1 MRWREV
7 RGRLL
12 QSWEVVARRTL
23 TNGSLFLLLGSLG
36 AWPPWLW
43 VAAAPPIGLVQLVFL
58 LSYKKTQET
67 LSQAGQKTSA
77 ALSTVG
83 SAISRK
89 LGDMR

>member
-1 MRWREV
+1 MP
-7 RGRLL
+7 LL
-12 QSWEVVARRTL
+12 
-23 TNGSLFLLLGSLG
+23 SLWSVPSLLGQAHAHERLPSPSSGYTSG
-36 AWPPWLW
+36 AWCSWLTVDDGFFFW
-43 VAAAPPIGLVQLVFL
+43 LVQLVFL

>member
-1 MRWREV
+1 MP
-7 RGRLL
+7 LL
-12 QSWEVVARRTL
+12 SLRSVPSLVARHVL
-23 TNGSLFLLLGSLG
+23 TNGSALLLWGSLWALG
-36 AWPPWLW
+36 VLGLW
-43 VAAAPPIGLVQLVFL
+43 GTATPSVGLVQLVFL